1 MPLIEIERSQLG
13 EVTIVNPDQIT
24 YLRQDIYGT
33 AVHFSSGE
41 HIICSGEV
49 DDVVAQLNRQG
60 PEALL
65 IKAT

>member
-1 MPLIEIERSQLG
+1 MPLVEIERSELG

-33 AVHFSSGE
+33 SVHFSSGE
-41 HIICSGEV
+41 HIICSAEM
-49 DDVVAQLNRQG
+49 DDVVAQLNRQA
-60 PEALL
+60 PEVLL

>member
-1 MPLIEIERSQLG
+1 MLLVEIERSELG

-24 YLRQDIYGT
+24 FLRQDTYGT

-41 HIICSGEV
+41 HVICGADMEKL
-49 DDVVAQLNRQG
+49 VAQLNRQA

-65 IKAT
+65 IKPT

>member
-1 MPLIEIERSQLG
+1 MPLVEIERSELG

-24 YLRQDIYGT
+24 FLRQDTYGT

-41 HIICSGEV
+41 HIICSAELDQV
-49 DDVVAQLNRQG
+49 IAQLNRKS
-60 PEALL
+60 PEARL